1 MVSPE
6 LLRRYPFF
14 GILSV
19 EQIKSLAMIAEE
31 LNVQKGTVIC
41 EEGKPAEAFYL
52 LVEGGICL
60 YYKTEEEFRPQTR
73 KEFLV
78 GEIDPGEVFAIS
90 ALIEPFVFTSTVK
103 AEKDC
108 RIVRFNTDDLNK
120 LIKKDP
126 KLNCALMKGTAK
138 AAMERLAYA
147 RVQLAAAWAK

>member
-14 GILSV
+14 GALSAD
-19 EQIKSLAMIAEE
+19 QIKSLAMMAEE
-31 LNVQKGTVIC
+31 VSFKKGDVIC
-41 EEGKPAEAFYL
+41 EEGKPAEAFFL

-60 YYKTEEEFRPQTR
+60 YYKSEEEFRPETR
-73 KEFLV
+73 REFLV

-108 RIVRFNTDDLNK
+108 RVVKFNCDELNK

-126 KLNCALMKGTAK
+126 KLNCAIMKGTAK